1 MMQMRI
7 IERCGIAVSEIGLGC
22 EGFHEEGMQLNELLT
37 LAREHGVNLIDLY
50 SPDPD
55 MRKRLGNA
63 LQKQRDDF
71 IIQGHLCSIWKQGQ
85 YQRTR
90 KLAEV
95 KNGFQQMCE
104 QLQTDRI
111 DIGMIHYVDAME
123 DWQLVLDHGILDYAL
138 ELKKQG
144 KLRAV
149 GISSHNP
156 LVAYEA
162 VLSGHIDVLMFS
174 INPCYDLMPAS
185 EDVEELW
192 NDANYEKDILQ
203 MDQDRERLYE
213 VCQKM
218 GVAITVMK
226 AFGGGDL
233 LDAALSPAKTALTV
247 KQCLHYAFTRPAVV
261 SVLVGSH
268 SIPEFKECSA
278 YEAASDEE
286 KDYAQVF
293 ASMPRVSWEGHC
305 MYCGH
310 CAPCPKHI
318 DIAMVTKLLNLAKAQ
333 KELPETVR
341 EHYAVLK
348 HTAKECISCGACEA
362 RCPFHVAIRENMK
375 AAVQI
380 FGI

>member
-7 IERCGIAVSEIGLGC
+7 IERCGIAVGC
-22 EGFHEEGMQLNELLT
+22 EGFHEEGMQLDELLT

-63 LQKQRDDF
+63 LEKRRDEF

-213 VCQKM
+213 VCQKT

-247 KQCLHYAFTRPAVV
+247 KQCLHYALTRPAVV
-261 SVLVGSH
+261 SVMVGSH
-268 SIPEFKECSA
+268 SIPEFKECLV

-293 ASMPRVSWEGHC
+293 ASMPRVRWEGHC

-348 HTAKECISCGACEA
+348 HTAQDCIACGACEA
-362 RCPFHVAIRENMK
+362 RCPFHVAVRENMK

-380 FGI
+380 FGM

>member
-22 EGFHEEGMQLNELLT
+22 EGFHEEGMQLDELLT

-63 LQKQRDDF
+63 LEKRRDEF

-213 VCQKM
+213 VCQKT

-247 KQCLHYAFTRPAVV
+247 KQCLHYALTRPAVV
-261 SVLVGSH
+261 SVMVGSH
-268 SIPEFKECSA
+268 SIPEFKECLV

-293 ASMPRVSWEGHC
+293 ASMPRVRWEGHC

-310 CAPCPKHI
+310 CEPCPKHI

-348 HTAKECISCGACEA
+348 HTAQDCIACGACEA
-362 RCPFHVAIRENMK
+362 RCPFHVAVRENMK

-380 FGI
+380 FGM

>member
-22 EGFHEEGMQLNELLT
+22 EGFHEEGMQLDELLT

-63 LQKQRDDF
+63 LEKRRDEF

-111 DIGMIHYVDAME
+111 DIGMFHYVDAME

-213 VCQKM
+213 VCQKT

-247 KQCLHYAFTRPAVV
+247 KQCLHYALTRPAVV
-261 SVLVGSH
+261 SVMVGSH
-268 SIPEFKECSA
+268 SIPEFKECLV

-293 ASMPRVSWEGHC
+293 ASMPRVRWEGHC

-348 HTAKECISCGACEA
+348 HTAQDCIACGACEA
-362 RCPFHVAIRENMK
+362 RCPFHVAVRENMK

-380 FGI
+380 FGM